1 MKWNMEPHEYGAS
14 CKKKKR
20 KHGFVKHWYH
30 EWNDKYWNDNEQELS
45 ISYTTVIIERLNT
58 VSLYRDTELCMHEL
72 FVIKSLYCIP
82 FNHGDQMTWND
93 SVYLSYIFLNPQ
105 DNQV

>member
-1 MKWNMEPHEYGAS
+1 MEPHEYGAS

-82 FNHGDQMTWND
+82 FNHGDQMPWND